1 MKHIG
6 PKTLLILMVSAISLA
21 GCGGTTEE
29 RDVPVTV
36 DPTHQ
41 DDPQTPDQGVPE
53 VVVRPEDEVV
63 DLQPGPTGPVE
74 AQWLGVDQP
83 EVSGLET
90 LQLRIRNVAPVSVTV
105 TAEMVFEGFIH
116 RTATRQLTTKP
127 RDLEVGEDLHLT
139 VAAKEFPIQ
148 NTTGASQFKAS
159 LRIQPKTAK
168 GYAGREYL
176 VTTAPVMYRHDA
188 SYNSITVFDLQTL
201 IQKQGGIIAGN
212 PNKPSDDKVVGRI
225 IGASGKM
232 QALTERDLLA
242 KMIDEQGK
250 VHGTIDALAVEI
262 VVDGPDNAIHPIN
275 YKQFQTVK
283 ILDSDPVEK
292 EGDNAL

>member
-1 MKHIG
+1 MKHKGI
-6 PKTLLILMVSAISLA
+6 KTLLMLTVSAITLA
-21 GCGGTTEE
+21 SCGGQTVEN
-29 RDVPVTV
+29 DVPVTV
-36 DPTHQ
+36 DPIHQ
-41 DDPQTPDQGVPE
+41 DGPQTTDQDVPA
-53 VVVRPEDEVV
+53 VLVRPEDEID
-63 DLQPGPTGPVE
+63 DLQPGPTGPIE

-90 LQLRIRNVAPVSVTV
+90 LQLRIRNVASVPLTV

-127 RDLEVGEDLHLT
+127 RDLDVGEDLRLT
-139 VAAKEFPIQ
+139 VATKEFPIQ

-176 VTTAPVMYRHDA
+176 MTTAPVMYRHDA
-188 SYNSITVFDLQTL
+188 SYSSITVFDMQTL
-201 IQKQGGIIAGN
+201 IQKQDGIIAGN
-212 PNKPSDDKVVGRI
+212 TNKPAADKVVGRI

-242 KMIDEQGK
+242 KMLDEKGE

-262 VVDGPDNAIHPIN
+262 VVDGPDNAIHPITD
-275 YKQFQTVK
+275 KQSQTVK
-283 ILDSDPVEK
+283 IPDNDPVEK